1 MKQLELDYQAHN
13 YTDTSKSAWAN
24 KKDKLTKREQVFEY
38 IKLVSSTNYEIAD
51 ELNMPLS
58 SVTARC
64 RELQLMNLVFDSGN
78 RRKTSFGGTAIIW
91 QAKRK

>member
-1 MKQLELDYQAHN
+1 MKMQKLDLKNMIMYQVGAL
-13 YTDTSKSAWAN
+13 KAF
-24 KKDKLTKREQVFEY
+24 L
-38 IKLVSSTNYEIAD
+38 D

>member
-64 RELQLMNLVFDSGN
+64 RELQILNLVEDSGK
-78 RRKTSFGGTAIIW
+78 RRQPPYGKTAIVW
-91 QAKRK
+91 KSK